1 MSDDKFDSIV
11 VGAGPAGISAGITMA
26 RAGLNVAVIE
36 RGEYAGAKNVQ
47 GAVLYSK
54 MFADITPDFYKEAP
68 LERAIVDERVWIMSG
83 DSNIQV
89 GYRSASLNTTPAN
102 SYTIIR
108 VAFDKWYSK
117 KAEEAGV
124 TLVTGV
130 TINDVIK
137 KDGRVVGVRSTDG
150 DELMCD
156 VLVACDGA
164 NSILAQKAGIGR
176 EWKASEIAIAVKEI
190 LALPR
195 EKIEDRFNLEGDEG
209 STTEMFGDHTRGML
223 GYSFLYTNKET
234 LALGVGCAVDD
245 FQRTNTKPYELLESI
260 KAHPSVRRLIQGA
273 TPVEYSAH
281 IIPEGGYNVMP
292 KLFTSGMLVAG
303 DAAQMINPT
312 HREGSNLAM
321 AAGRMAGETV
331 IAAKS
336 KGDYSEAALS
346 EYRRK
351 LENSFVLKDMR
362 DHKDVEE
369 QVRKRREILTIYPK
383 MACDAAHDFFHVDGL
398 SKTEHKKRIIKNALK
413 KRGLFKLAA
422 DAFALRQAIG

>member
-11 VGAGPAGISAGITMA
+11 VGAGPAGVSAAIIMA
-26 RAGLNVAVIE
+26 RAGLNVALIE

-54 MFADITPDFYKEAP
+54 MLADIIPEFYKEAP
-68 LERAIVDERVWIMSG
+68 LERAIVEERVWVMSG
-83 DSNIQV
+83 QSSIQI
-89 GYRSASLNTTPAN
+89 GYRSAEFNTTPAN
-102 SYTIIR
+102 AYTIIR
-108 VAFDKWYSK
+108 VEFDKWFSK

-130 TINDVIK
+130 TISDVIK
-137 KDGRVVGVRSTDG
+137 KDGTVVGVRSTDG
-150 DELMCD
+150 DELLCD

-176 EWKASEIAIAVKEI
+176 EWKASEIAIAVKEV

-195 EKIEDRFNLEGDEG
+195 EKIEDRFNLEGDQG

-234 LALGVGCAVDD
+234 LAIGVGCAVDD

-260 KAHPSVRRLIQGA
+260 KAHPSVRRLIAGA
-273 TPVEYSAH
+273 KPVEYSAH

-292 KLFTSGMLVAG
+292 KLFTAGMLVAG

-331 IAAKS
+331 AAAK
-336 KGDYSEAALS
+336 KRGDFSENSLS

-351 LENSFVLKDMR
+351 LEDSFVLKDMK
-362 DHKDVEE
+362 DHRNVEE
-369 QVRKRREILTIYPK
+369 EVRKRREILTVYPK
-383 MACDAAHDFFHVDGL
+383 MFCDAAHNFFTVDGL
-398 SKTEHKKRIIKNALK
+398 SKTAHKKSIIKNALK
-413 KRGLFKLAA
+413 QRGLGKLAM
-422 DAFALRQAIG
+422 DAFHLRQAIG